1 MKEYVEFESDIIKL
15 VKRGLMEQEEAISRC
30 IGYLNAMVDF
40 GILPQCRLSDE
51 ITITVRKIL
60 KIK

>member
-1 MKEYVEFESDIIKL
+1 MKEYVEFESNVIKF
-15 VKRGLMEQEEAISRC
+15 VKRGLMEQEEAIGRC

-40 GILPQCRLSDE
+40 GILPECRLSDE

-60 KIK
+60 EIK